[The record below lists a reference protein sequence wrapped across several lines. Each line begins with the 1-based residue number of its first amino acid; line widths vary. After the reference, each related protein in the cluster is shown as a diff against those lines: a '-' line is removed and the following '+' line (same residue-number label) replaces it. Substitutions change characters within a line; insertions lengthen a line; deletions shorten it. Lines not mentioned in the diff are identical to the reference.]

1 MALSK
6 RITDFHKRGM
16 QAVKRAA
23 EAQNKPSH
31 YVGNGGYNGYER
43 IVTNKSF
50 NPVHGNAAADYASN
64 YGSNYSAPSYNS
76 SGNTFTKA
84 PSATAASAAP
94 SASKASAAPRAQA
107 NTEEFNSPWS
117 DKLQAMYDQI
127 ANRPKFS
134 YDQASDPL
142 YQQYAEMYRRNAQLA
157 MDDTVGRAAALTG
170 GYGNS
175 YAETAGQA
183 MYNQQMD
190 NLNARALDLYNA
202 ALDTYEAE
210 NQNLYNKFNLAGQM
224 YNNDYNEWRARI
236 ADSQWAQNYDFNA
249 WQADVANQQWAD
261 NYRFNAWQADTANQ
275 QWADNYNFNAWQ
287 ADTAN
292 QQWQTQFD
300 YDRYLND
307 RNYNYQLSRDAE
319 SDRRYNTEWEYQLD
333 RDRAADARYADETA
347 YNRAMDARDYNYQL
361 SRDAVGDVRYADETA
376 YNRRQDD
383 LSRALQYYQA
393 GYDPTTGGRSV
404 QSQLEYLAANG
415 NTEGVKAY
423 VNGLSGLSKS
433 QKDSLIKQYAGG
445 NTKIEDNSTYKLI
458 VEGNTKTAN
467 DMMGID
473 YNRTGDKYKFGALV
487 PSAFEKNSSLNKK
500 YDSYEEYLDAALDKA
515 KGLSEAEKTY
525 ILYQLTQ

>member
-43 IVTNKSF
+43 IVSNKTF

-64 YGSNYSAPSYNS
+64 YASNYNAPSYNS
-76 SGNTFTKA
+76 SGSTFTK
-84 PSATAASAAP
+84 AP

-142 YQQYAEMYRRNAQLA
+142 YQQYAEMYRRNARLA

-261 NYRFNAWQADTANQ
+261 NY
-275 QWADNYNFNAWQ
+275 NFNAWQ

-319 SDRRYNTEWEYQLD
+319 SDRRYNSEWEYQLD
-333 RDRAADARYADETA
+333 RDRVSDERYADELAYSRYRDAVGDARYAVETA
-347 YNRAMDARDYNYQL
+347 YNRQQN
-361 SRDAVGDVRYADETA
+361 
-376 YNRRQDD
+376 D
-383 LSRALQYYQA
+383 LDRALQYYQA
-393 GYDPTTGGRSV
+393 RYNPETGGMSELGQREYNDELAFRNFQAGYDPSTGGRSV

-433 QKDSLIKQYAGG
+433 QKDSLIKQYSGG
-445 NTKIEDNSTYKLI
+445 NSTGGSGTGGAVYFSTAANQLI
-458 VEGNTKTAN
+458 DDALTRSQFEGRLQKNA
-467 DMMGID
+467 G
-473 YNRTGDKYKFGALV
+473 KYKTNG
-487 PSAFEKNSSLNKK
+487 
-500 YDSYEEYLDAALDKA
+500 
-515 KGLSEAEKTY
+515 KTY
-525 ILYQLTQ
+525 LNYEDYMEDVIDKRCQQKKITEDDAIQLYKFYGIY